1 MSGRR
6 NPFPHE
12 GRAGAS
18 SAAAAAAAAAA
29 VSTRS
34 AGSKR
39 PRGPPAPRAVPAAPA
54 APNDSWTRPS
64 GEGGAPSSNPPPP
77 FHPSA
82 LPLPAKKANTAAKA
96 AHAVVTGGAV
106 APSPQLQALLAAA
119 GAAPGSNYAAAA
131 ALYDAGLV
139 PLRQGLDATF
149 GGSGAQAWSGAS
161 GSAPPLPTTAHVRQL
176 RRLLGSEPAH
186 PAALKRPTEAQM
198 AKRRELL
205 AVAVGDGYLLSELA
219 VGDLFNPGCIL
230 LLSGFPVHTGAGTK
244 GFVCPL
250 WGAIQPEWAA
260 SMRFTALEL
269 QQLRALGI
277 PCVHWDILLQA
288 LVYNWW
294 KLLHNGAITAALR
307 ARMAHMGRLLLDC
320 GFPVIL
326 SEGALATC
334 TLRLVGGA
342 YEEVGA
348 GLGMEN
354 RRVLRLAD
362 GTLVL
367 SGFHPQNR
375 LPSNS
380 TLESATMVA
389 RAQDGL
395 LLLLAE
401 ALGRDIP
408 VDLGSQEGMTIM
420 HGKAGWSIAETL
432 LDTLIALRAIE
443 LLTRILLAFW
453 EAPEAVRQTAAG
465 PPALVTTEAQ
475 ALAFM
480 PRTRAA
486 RQAAEGMESGGV
498 VVAAL
503 SNFGYAGGVTSGE
516 AATAAA
522 AFMRAM
528 EPDLAKA
535 LEAQALEAWCAEQ
548 ERRGAARGGGA
559 GSGGAGSDEGGSI
572 LRSLPV
578 HLHEAAIIALRRRS
592 GACVGVACAGAFRA
606 PFSRPHTA
614 HTRTFHAHA
623 RARPYTL
630 CTCSLRGVREP
641 LQHARGL

>member
-1 MSGRR
+1 VI
-6 NPFPHE
+6 E
-12 GRAGAS
+12 
-18 SAAAAAAAAAA
+18 
-29 VSTRS
+29 
-34 AGSKR
+34 
-39 PRGPPAPRAVPAAPA
+39 
-54 APNDSWTRPS
+54 
-64 GEGGAPSSNPPPP
+64 
-77 FHPSA
+77 
-82 LPLPAKKANTAAKA
+82 
-96 AHAVVTGGAV
+96 
-106 APSPQLQALLAAA
+106 
-119 GAAPGSNYAAAA
+119 
-131 ALYDAGLV
+131 
-139 PLRQGLDATF
+139 
-149 GGSGAQAWSGAS
+149 
-161 GSAPPLPTTAHVRQL
+161 L
-176 RRLLGSEPAH
+176 RRLLGCDPAR
-186 PAALKRPTEAQM
+186 PAALKVPTVAQM

-205 AVAVGDGYLLSELA
+205 ARAVSDGYLLSEFA
-219 VGDLFNPGCIL
+219 VGDLYNPRCIL
-230 LLSGFPVHTGAGTK
+230 LLSGFPVHTGTGFN

-250 WGAIQPEWAA
+250 LGAVQPEWAA

-320 GFPVIL
+320 GFPIIL

-342 YEEVGA
+342 CEEVGA

-354 RRVLRLAD
+354 RRVLCLAD

-380 TLESATMVA
+380 TLASAAMEA
-389 RAQDGL
+389 RAQDAL

-408 VDLGSQEGMTIM
+408 VDLGSQEGMTKM
-420 HGKAGWSIAETL
+420 HGKAGWSIGETL

-465 PPALVTTEAQ
+465 PPALVTNEEQ

-480 PRTRAA
+480 PRTLEA
-486 RQAAEGMESGGV
+486 RKKTEGMASGGV

-503 SNFGYAGGVTSGE
+503 SNLGFAGGEKSGE
-516 AATAAA
+516 QATAAA
-522 AFMRAM
+522 AVMRAM
-528 EPDLAKA
+528 DPALAAA

-548 ERRGAARGGGA
+548 DRREAARGGGA
-559 GSGGAGSDEGGSI
+559 GSGGSAEDGSI
-572 LRSLPV
+572 LRSLPE
-578 HLHEAAIIALRRRS
+578 HLWQAAIIALRRRS
-592 GACVGVACAGAFRA
+592 GAWLGVACAGALRA
-606 PFSRPHTA
+606 PLRARTPLTHALFTHTRAHAVHA
-614 HTRTFHAHA
+614 HTRTHA
-623 RARPYTL
+623 
-630 CTCSLRGVREP
+630 P
-641 LQHARGL
+641 L